1 MTVCSN
7 YGAAIS
13 RVSTTHEG
21 GLTEPGQNIW
31 PMHHGWTGGKAA
43 WEGTKALRGTVGLG
57 TDVEIVTVGIPVVAR
72 VVAAWGIAW
81 AKWANPTRAANVMDI
96 IWAGKPRSGR
106 MNSDGTGVSCRNQ
119 RRRVS
124 SSRRERI
131 LMSPHH
137 GAFMT
142 MTGAPIPRR
151 ISRGLVTDRCQVP
164 SQAAGSRRF
173 GLLPQPIFAVS
184 QHGMEML

>member
-96 IWAGKPRSGR
+96 IWAGKPRSVVQK
-106 MNSDGTGVSCRNQ
+106 SA
-119 RRRVS
+119 
-124 SSRRERI
+124 SSRFVEQERTN
-131 LMSPHH
+131 SHEPSSWC
-137 GAFMT
+137 FYDDD
-142 MTGAPIPRR
+142 RR
-151 ISRGLVTDRCQVP
+151 SNT
-164 SQAAGSRRF
+164 
-173 GLLPQPIFAVS
+173 
-184 QHGMEML
+184 EEN